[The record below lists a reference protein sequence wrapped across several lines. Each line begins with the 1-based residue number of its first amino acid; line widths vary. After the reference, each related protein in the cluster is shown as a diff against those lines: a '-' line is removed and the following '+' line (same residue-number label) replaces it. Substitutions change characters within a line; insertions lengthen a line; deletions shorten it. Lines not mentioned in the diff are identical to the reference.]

1 MKIFTAV
8 IIVFFMAIA
17 PVFGQLEADSPQMDQ
32 QFSMEKEKRIA
43 ALETMDLHSALEVLA
58 SPAFLSEEEYL
69 DEAIYRAF
77 KNRTEEVIEYMMKVV
92 QSTKSAQNN
101 EGVDN
106 LYLAKRIFQIFPDA
120 SLNRLIDLYMNT
132 GPEIRANVI
141 YIVGDMDG
149 GKAIDALLIEAL
161 YDTSVCREAT
171 GESLGEPLRICD
183 MAYNQLVIRYS
194 MKNVLRTIGTGHSI
208 NVRDYHIGELQNRF

>member
-1 MKIFTAV
+1 MKIFTAM

-17 PVFGQLEADSPQMDQ
+17 PVFAQLETDSPQVDQ
-32 QFSMEKEKRIA
+32 QFSMEKEKRINE
-43 ALETMDLHSALEVLA
+43 LEAMDLHSALEVLA
-58 SPAFLSEEEYL
+58 SPTFLSEEEYL

-77 KNRTEEVIEYMMKVV
+77 KDRTEEVIAYMMKVV
-92 QSTKSAQNN
+92 QSTKSATSN
-101 EGVDN
+101 EGVNN
-106 LYLAKRIFQIFPDA
+106 LYLAKRIFQIFPDV

-141 YIVGDMDG
+141 YIIGDMDG

-208 NVRDYHIGELQNRF
+208 NVRDYHIGELQSRF

>member
-1 MKIFTAV
+1 MKIFTS
-8 IIVFFMAIA
+8 IIIIFFMAIA
-17 PVFGQLEADSPQMDQ
+17 PVYAQLQTDSPQVDQ
-32 QFSMEKEKRIA
+32 QFSMEKEKRIKE
-43 ALETMDLHSALEVLA
+43 LETMGLYSALEVLS
-58 SPAFLSEEEYL
+58 SPEFLSEEEYL

-92 QSTKSAQNN
+92 QSTKSAKNN
-101 EGVDN
+101 EGINN

-132 GPEIRANVI
+132 GAEIRANVI
-141 YIVGDMDG
+141 YIIGDMDG
-149 GKAIDALLIEAL
+149 GKAVDALLIEAL
-161 YDTSVCREAT
+161 YDTSVCQEAT

-194 MKNVLRTIGTGHSI
+194 LKGVLRTIGTGHSI
-208 NVRDYHIGELQNRF
+208 NVRDYHIGELQSRF